1 VVTVRTYWAWETTAT
16 LCLLGSAPGA
26 GAPMGEER
34 GGGIGLTWSD
44 WKKKM
49 SVKRIPKAIV
59 VIAGGMLTRP
69 DIMLYRS

>member
-1 VVTVRTYWAWETTAT
+1 
-16 LCLLGSAPGA
+16 
-26 GAPMGEER
+26 MGEER
-34 GGGIGLTWSD
+34 GGDIGLTWSD